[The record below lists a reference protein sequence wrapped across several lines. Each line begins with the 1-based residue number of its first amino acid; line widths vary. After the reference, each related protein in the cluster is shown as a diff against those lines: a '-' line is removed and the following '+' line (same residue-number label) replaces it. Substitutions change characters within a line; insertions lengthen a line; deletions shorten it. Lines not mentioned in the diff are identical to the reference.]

1 MNVVKR
7 LKLQTKFNILIIFVI
22 LFLMFSIGFVAKI
35 QVEKQLLSIYEEKV
49 AVEAKLGLSIIDEKY
64 PGSWNVREGNLYKG
78 VIKINDN
85 NKILDKIGETTG
97 GITNIFLND
106 STVATNIEVNGERK
120 IGASADPAIL
130 ETVLQKGEVY
140 IGKADISGKLY
151 LTMYQPIKDGK
162 DNIIGMWLTGTPI
175 ESIQKNVYTILIN
188 IVMTIAVI
196 GIITMIVMLFLIRSI
211 IQPIKLVNN
220 QLKEIAEGE
229 GDLTKEIQIQTK
241 DEIGEMALSFN
252 KMLGSLRAMLS
263 QVSEASEQVAA
274 SSEELLS
281 SSEQTASVTDQV
293 VLSIQEVAK
302 TIEIQG
308 KNTTES
314 AEAIHDITRG
324 MHYIADS
331 ISSVAENANVM
342 MAQANLGNTHI
353 QKVVG
358 QVKNIHD
365 ASSDTL
371 EVMKNLEQNSNY
383 IGKIIDVIT
392 EIASQI
398 NLLALN
404 AAIEAARA
412 GEHGKG
418 FAVVA
423 DEVRKLAEQS
433 KSSADQIVEIIHI
446 IQKDI
451 DTAVDMTSNV
461 NSVAK
466 NGLEITEESGK
477 SFEQIVKSIENVTAQ
492 TQELNTITEEI
503 TTNIEQINSSIEEI
517 AKMAETNAKH
527 STEISSAS
535 EEQLATMEE
544 VTTSATTLATMAEQL
559 QLLVKRFKI

>member
-1 MNVVKR
+1 M
-7 LKLQTKFNILIIFVI
+7 
-22 LFLMFSIGFVAKI
+22 
-35 QVEKQLLSIYEEKV
+35 
-49 AVEAKLGLSIIDEKY
+49 
-64 PGSWNVREGNLYKG
+64 
-78 VIKINDN
+78 
-85 NKILDKIGETTG
+85 
-97 GITNIFLND
+97 
-106 STVATNIEVNGERK
+106 
-120 IGASADPAIL
+120 
-130 ETVLQKGEVY
+130 
-140 IGKADISGKLY
+140 
-151 LTMYQPIKDGK
+151 
-162 DNIIGMWLTGTPI
+162 
-175 ESIQKNVYTILIN
+175 
-188 IVMTIAVI
+188 
-196 GIITMIVMLFLIRSI
+196 
-211 IQPIKLVNN
+211 
-220 QLKEIAEGE
+220 
-229 GDLTKEIQIQTK
+229 
-241 DEIGEMALSFN
+241 
-252 KMLGSLRAMLS
+252 
-263 QVSEASEQVAA
+263 
-274 SSEELLS
+274 
-281 SSEQTASVTDQV
+281 
-293 VLSIQEVAK
+293 
-302 TIEIQG
+302 
-308 KNTTES
+308 
-314 AEAIHDITRG
+314 
-324 MHYIADS
+324 
-331 ISSVAENANVM
+331 
-342 MAQANLGNTHI
+342 
-353 QKVVG
+353 
-358 QVKNIHD
+358 HD

-492 TQELNTITEEI
+492 TQELNSITEEI

>member
-1 MNVVKR
+1 
-7 LKLQTKFNILIIFVI
+7 
-22 LFLMFSIGFVAKI
+22 MFSIGFVAKI

-106 STVATNIEVNGERK
+106 FTVATNIEVNGERK
-120 IGASADPAIL
+120 IGASANPAIL
-130 ETVLQKGEVY
+130 EAVLQKGEVY

-175 ESIQKNVYTILIN
+175 ESIQKNVYTILIK

-293 VLSIQEVAK
+293 VHSIQEVAK
-302 TIEIQG
+302 MIEIQG

-331 ISSVAENANVM
+331 IRSVAENANVM
-342 MAQANLGNTHI
+342 MVQANLGNTHI
-353 QKVVG
+353 QKVG

-365 ASSDTL
+365 VSSDTL

-492 TQELNTITEEI
+492 TQELNSITEEI

>member
-1 MNVVKR
+1 
-7 LKLQTKFNILIIFVI
+7 
-22 LFLMFSIGFVAKI
+22 MFSIGFVAKI

-64 PGSWNVREGNLYKG
+64 PGSWNVREGNLYNKG

-106 STVATNIEVNGERK
+106 FTVATNIEVNGERK
-120 IGASADPAIL
+120 IGASANPAIL
-130 ETVLQKGEVY
+130 EAVLQKGEVY

-175 ESIQKNVYTILIN
+175 ESIQKNVYTILIK

-293 VLSIQEVAK
+293 VHSIQEVAK
-302 TIEIQG
+302 MIEIQG

-331 ISSVAENANVM
+331 IRSVAENANVM
-342 MAQANLGNTHI
+342 MVQANLGNTHI
-353 QKVVG
+353 QKVG

-365 ASSDTL
+365 VSSDTL

-492 TQELNTITEEI
+492 TQELNSITEEI